1 MLAVHTQP
9 GFVCGRNL
17 EFMVT
22 GFKGDTDFEA
32 LLTHVT
38 KLASVQRRPV
48 HGCDSLSRYFLDRP
62 DTSSY
67 QKIVVTPKETIDAMQ
82 VSNVLQTLDKS
93 RSRMP
98 YPGIGIRVVD
108 IEEYGFPIFV
118 PDVNE
123 NFVYVLVQPLVGRFE
138 V

>member
-1 MLAVHTQP
+1 MK
-9 GFVCGRNL
+9 
-17 EFMVT
+17 FMVP
-22 GFKGDTDFEA
+22 GFKGNTDFEA

-67 QKIVVTPKETIDAMQ
+67 QKIVVTPEKILDAMH

-93 RSRMP
+93 RSGMP
-98 YPGIGIRVVD
+98 CPGVRIRVVD
-108 IEEYGFPIFV
+108 IEEYRFPIFV